1 MEDIDKELQKPVDEI
16 DEDVIDEA
24 KENLPRNVIKVEE
37 DQDEIMDNGGL
48 NTKPFEYT
56 INKGDTLKSIADRFG
71 ITYPELATYLVR
83 KEGTASIF
91 AGQVIKIPRHFID
104 LTRAA

>member
-1 MEDIDKELQKPVDEI
+1 MDEINEELKKPVDEI
-16 DEDVIDEA
+16 DEDKVDEA

-37 DQDEIMDNGGL
+37 DQEEIMDNGGL

-56 INKGDTLKSIADRFG
+56 VNKGDTLKSIAERFG

-83 KEGTASIF
+83 KEGTASIY
-91 AGQVIKIPRHFID
+91 AGQTIKIPRHFID
-104 LTRAA
+104 LTSAA